1 MREDYAPLQASGV
14 ASRCLVGDV
23 VLQARRPRRSA
34 GGGLGFPEGGAQRKM
49 EAARPRRAGRLW

>member
-23 VLQARRPRRSA
+23 VLQARRPRLSA

-49 EAARPRRAGRLW
+49 EAARPR